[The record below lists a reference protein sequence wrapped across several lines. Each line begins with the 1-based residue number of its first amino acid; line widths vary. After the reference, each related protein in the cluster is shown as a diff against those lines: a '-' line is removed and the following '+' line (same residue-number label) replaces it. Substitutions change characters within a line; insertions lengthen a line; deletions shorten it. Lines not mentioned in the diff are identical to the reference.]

1 MERIHELPEKGGTEM
16 RKRSRGE
23 NMSEI
28 RRNILGMKK
37 DTPRIMKAKM
47 NMRWG

>member
-1 MERIHELPEKGGTEM
+1 MDRLHEVPEKGGTGM

-23 NMSEI
+23 TMSKI
-28 RRNILGMKK
+28 RRNTLGMKK
-37 DTPRIMKAKM
+37 DTPRMMKAKM

>member
-1 MERIHELPEKGGTEM
+1 MERMHEVPERGGTEV

-23 NMSEI
+23 TVSKI

-37 DTPRIMKAKM
+37 DTPRMMKAKM